1 MRPTLI
7 PLKTRILPQKNL
19 LFLLLLF
26 LVALS
31 FLANLVWGSVNIPLD
46 FFFGGVQGDEWQRE
60 IHANI
65 VTRTRLPQALVATGA
80 GMSLALAGLMLQTL
94 FRNPLAGPS
103 VLGISSGASLG
114 VAFVILLAGPQLST
128 LFRHFALWGELL
140 VIAAAFTGALL
151 ILLLILGTSLRLP
164 GTLGILIIGIM
175 VGYLSSSLVSML
187 KFFSTETDLHSY
199 IIWGLGSF
207 ARLSPQR
214 AVIFIL
220 LAGLPS
226 LGLLAL
232 GKTLNLMALG
242 ENYAANLGL
251 NTAKARIII
260 LLVAGYLT
268 AVVTAFCGPIAFIGM
283 AVPHLCKFLLRTGDH
298 RTLLP
303 ATLLLGAATALLCNL
318 AARLP
323 GMDATLPINSVTA
336 FVGAPVIISLIL
348 SRRFQH

>member
-164 GTLGILIIGIM
+164 GTLGVLIIGIM

-187 KFFSTETDLHSY
+187 KFFSAETDLHSY

-214 AVIFIL
+214 SVIFIL

-348 SRRFQH
+348 SRRFLH

>member
-46 FFFGGVQGDEWQRE
+46 FFFGGDEGDEWQRE

-187 KFFSTETDLHSY
+187 KFFSSETDLHSY

-226 LGLLAL
+226 LGLLTL

>member
-7 PLKTRILPQKNL
+7 SVKTRIFPQKNL

-65 VTRTRLPQALVATGA
+65 VARTRLPQALVATGA

-187 KFFSTETDLHSY
+187 KFFSAETDLHSY

-214 AVIFIL
+214 ALIFIL

-226 LGLLAL
+226 LGLLTL

-348 SRRFQH
+348 SRRFLH

>member
-214 AVIFIL
+214 SVIFIL

-348 SRRFQH
+348 SRRFLH

>member
-128 LFRHFALWGELL
+128 LFRHFAIWGELL

-214 AVIFIL
+214 SVIFIL

-348 SRRFQH
+348 SRRFLH